1 MDIDQIPGMCE
12 KVMRQSTKTVVLVP
26 HRMNVKPEYLRGLAI
41 YEHSKICWLVFSD
54 LHIQTNPATL
64 WSKNLP
70 VGYDDWTRKC
80 KMYKSGESHSLPS
93 PPGSSVHGILQ
104 ARILEWVTVPF
115 SRGSSQP
122 RSPALQANSL
132 PAELGKLQLEK
143 KDYPQI
149 RSRQLF
155 AAKRYKKKLISK
167 PSGNL
172 V

>member
-1 MDIDQIPGMCE
+1 MSIQKSADLFFQICIFKQIQLLYG
-12 KVMRQSTKTVVLVP
+12 VR
-26 HRMNVKPEYLRGLAI
+26 
-41 YEHSKICWLVFSD
+41 ICLLGIMTGHW
-54 LHIQTNPATL
+54 
-64 WSKNLP
+64 
-70 VGYDDWTRKC
+70 KC

-122 RSPALQANSL
+122 RSPALQVNSL
-132 PAELGKLQLEK
+132 PAELGKLPLEK

-155 AAKRYKKKLISK
+155 AAKRYEKKLISN
-167 PSGNL
+167 PSRNL